1 MALQTSNIVLPR
13 EVSTELKNK
22 LQDTSTIAKL
32 SSALPE
38 SFTDSS
44 TIVFTPSAEA
54 EVVAEGAVKS
64 SYDNETTV
72 VNATKSKIVTTSR
85 VSNELQWADE
95 DAKLEILEHI
105 MADQEAALARSL
117 DYIVYHALNPK
128 TGTAL
133 TGYTALTAGANSVTA
148 TTKPEEDIDS
158 LAEAITNYAPNGFA
172 MSRGFASKLRKLRA
186 SGTGQRLYPEI
197 PLSLNVEGT
206 VEGIP
211 AVVSGTVSG
220 DLAKTATKVE
230 AIMGDYSMIKWG
242 LCRDIKAEL
251 IEFGDP
257 DNTGKDLKAYNQ
269 VAYRTEAVLATA
281 VLDPKAFAVLKTGTT
296 SGS

>member
-1 MALQTSNIVLPR
+1 MALQTNNIVLPR

-32 SSALPE
+32 SPALPE

-44 TIVFTPSAEA
+44 TIVFTPSSEA

-64 SYDNETTV
+64 SYEPGTAI
-72 VNATKSKIVTTSR
+72 VNATRSKIVTSSR

-95 DAKLEILEHI
+95 DAQLEILDHI
-105 MADQEAALARSL
+105 MADQEAALARAL
-117 DYIVYHALNPK
+117 DYIVYHAINPK

-133 TGYTALTAGANSVTA
+133 TGYTALTAGANSITA

-158 LAEAITNYAPNGFA
+158 LAEAITKYAPNGFA

-186 SGTGQRLYPEI
+186 SGTGQRLYPEV

-211 AVVSGTVSG
+211 SVVSGTVSG

-242 LCRDIKAEL
+242 LARDIKVEL

>member
-1 MALQTSNIVLPR
+1 MALQTSSIVLPR

-32 SSALPE
+32 SPSLPE

-54 EVVAEGAVKS
+54 EVVAEGAVKG
-64 SYDNETTV
+64 SYDATTTV
-72 VNATKSKIVTTSR
+72 VNATKSKIVTTTR
-85 VSNELQWADE
+85 VSDELKWADE
-95 DAKLEILEHI
+95 DAKLEIIDHI
-105 MADQEAALARSL
+105 LADQSSALARAL
-117 DYIVYHALNPK
+117 DYIVYHAVNPK
-128 TGTAL
+128 SGAAL
-133 TGYTALTAGANSVTA
+133 TGYTALTAGANSVDA
-148 TTKPEEDIDS
+148 TSNPSEDVDS
-158 LAEAITNYAPNGFA
+158 MAAAIKKYSPNGFA
-172 MSRGFASKLRKLRA
+172 MSRTFAAKLRKLRA

-220 DLAKTATKVE
+220 DLATTATKVE

-242 LCRDIKAEL
+242 LCRDIKAEI

-257 DNTGKDLKAYNQ
+257 DNTNKDLKAYNQ

-281 VLDPKAFAVLKTGTT
+281 VLDAAAFAVLKTPTT
-296 SGS
+296 TGK